1 MSAKRLIGGIRDHML
16 AGESATSKNLRELG
30 NIADRAIGI
39 LEKGDVRRTADLGVL
54 ALRAQDTLKDLGL
67 STPILDML
75 LEKGKS
81 AGALGGKLSGAG
93 GGGAFFLL
101 YPDAESAGEG
111 ADYLNSEAA
120 AAGLSTADTI
130 RSVNWYNPMD
140 KVA

>member
-1 MSAKRLIGGIRDHML
+1 
-16 AGESATSKNLRELG
+16 
-30 NIADRAIGI
+30 
-39 LEKGDVRRTADLGVL
+39 
-54 ALRAQDTLKDLGL
+54 L
-67 STPILDML
+67 STPVLDTL

-101 YPDAESAGEG
+101 YPDAESAREG

-130 RSVNWYNPMD
+130 HSVSWYNPMD